1 MILTVEQREK
11 VEQNIRLVQKVIN
24 DKVHGP
30 YQLGIYTYDDIFQ
43 IGCIG
48 LCKAAAT
55 DKGGTFSTYA
65 YRLIWNEICDAL
77 IYSTR
82 RQATELSSDMIPLV
96 AEDPTVSIAD
106 VATQL
111 DVQAVLKAAK
121 QKASPCV
128 IKGIDAM
135 IQMAEGRSSK
145 EIGNEFGVSA
155 THLLKQRLVQEVKND
170 LLFADLS
177 VKEIAYNLQFSAPN
191 HLMRFFKQQTNM
203 TVGEFLKEVRNNGLS

>member
-1 MILTVEQREK
+1 MTLTAEQQKK

-96 AEDPTVSIAD
+96 AEIRPYR
-106 VATQL
+106 L
-111 DVQAVLKAAK
+111 
-121 QKASPCV
+121 
-128 IKGIDAM
+128 
-135 IQMAEGRSSK
+135 QMLQRSWMC
-145 EIGNEFGVSA
+145 
-155 THLLKQRLVQEVKND
+155 RLR
-170 LLFADLS
+170 S
-177 VKEIAYNLQFSAPN
+177 
-191 HLMRFFKQQTNM
+191 KQQSRKHLR
-203 TVGEFLKEVRNNGLS
+203 V

>member
-1 MILTVEQREK
+1 MTLTAEQQKK

-65 YRLIWNEICDAL
+65 YRLIGNEICDAL
-77 IYSTR
+77 IYSR

-96 AEDPTVSIAD
+96 AENPTVSIAD
-106 VATQL
+106 VAT
-111 DVQAVLKAAK
+111 
-121 QKASPCV
+121 
-128 IKGIDAM
+128 
-135 IQMAEGRSSK
+135 
-145 EIGNEFGVSA
+145 SA
-155 THLLKQRLVQEVKND
+155 GCSLAT
-170 LLFADLS
+170 S
-177 VKEIAYNLQFSAPN
+177 
-191 HLMRFFKQQTNM
+191 
-203 TVGEFLKEVRNNGLS
+203 

>member
-1 MILTVEQREK
+1 MALNK
-11 VEQNIRLVQKVIN
+11 VEICGVNTARLPLLKNEEKEALFERIKEGDSEARELYIKGNLRLVLSVIRRFGSSSEN
-24 DKVHGP
+24 A
-30 YQLGIYTYDDIFQ
+30 DDLFQ

-82 RQATELSSDMIPLV
+82 RQAAEFSSDMIPLV
-96 AEDPTVSIAD
+96 AEEPTVSIAD

-111 DVQAVLKAAK
+111 DVQAALKAAK
-121 QKASPCV
+121 QEASPCV
-128 IKGIDAM
+128 VKGIDAM
-135 IQMAEGRSSK
+135 IQMTKGRSSK

-155 THLLKQRLVQEVKND
+155 NLVCAWVSKARKYLKSRP
-170 LLFADLS
+170 
-177 VKEIAYNLQFSAPN
+177 EILALAE
-191 HLMRFFKQQTNM
+191 T
-203 TVGEFLKEVRNNGLS
+203 

>member
-1 MILTVEQREK
+1 MRLTEKQQRK
-11 VEQNIRLVQKVIN
+11 VSENIRLVQKVIS
-24 DKVHGP
+24 DKIHGP
-30 YQLGIYTYDDIFQ
+30 HQLGIYSYDDIFQ

-82 RQATELSSDMIPLV
+82 RQVTELSSDIIPLV
-96 AEDPTVSIAD
+96 VEKPTISISD
-106 VATQL
+106 VAMQL
-111 DVQAVLKAAK
+111 DVQAALKAAK
-121 QKASPCV
+121 QEASPCV

-155 THLLKQRLVQEVKND
+155 NLVCAWVSKARKYLK
-170 LLFADLS
+170 S
-177 VKEIAYNLQFSAPN
+177 WPEILALAE
-191 HLMRFFKQQTNM
+191 M
-203 TVGEFLKEVRNNGLS
+203 

>member
-1 MILTVEQREK
+1 MRTGVIILTAEQREK

-30 YQLGIYTYDDIFQ
+30 YQLGICTYDGMVQ
-43 IGCIG
+43 IVCIG
-48 LCKAAAT
+48 LCKSAAT
-55 DKGGTFSTYA
+55 DRGWTFSTYA

-96 AEDPTVSIAD
+96 AENPTVSIAD

-111 DVQAVLKAAK
+111 DVQAALKAAK

-155 THLLKQRLVQEVKND
+155 NLVCAWVSKARKYLKSRP
-170 LLFADLS
+170 
-177 VKEIAYNLQFSAPN
+177 EILA
-191 HLMRFFKQQTNM
+191 
-203 TVGEFLKEVRNNGLS
+203 LKGV